1 MTKLK
6 VTTQMVCNQ
15 NKIIKFTV
23 RKQRW
28 RKAVIKDK
36 VTCKDSTKIA
46 LMSSCLIWNKIYY
59 PKNLTRNF
67 RKNLVRSSKWKD
79 RKKSSCGA
87 LCAFWRA
94 GPGGHWQCLAKRPT
108 ALGQALPKWPAA
120 LGKAS
125 PIGPGPSARPGH
137 AEGIAPPSGPRLGPE
152 MDPGPHSLPPL

>member
-15 NKIIKFTV
+15 NKIIRLTV

-87 LCAFWRA
+87 LCAFWRQT
-94 GPGGHWQCLAKRPT
+94 GLIKSRLWKR
-108 ALGQALPKWPAA
+108 LMWNYGNYYKNRKKDCFKRMYSFGNFWC
-120 LGKAS
+120 KY
-125 PIGPGPSARPGH
+125 I
-137 AEGIAPPSGPRLGPE
+137 
-152 MDPGPHSLPPL
+152 